1 MDNKGIWESTSKRLK
16 MNFKEIKEL
25 IEIFDASNLNRLSI
39 SQENSTIKLQKG
51 QNCATAVVVE
61 SQNAP
66 VSATLQAPQS
76 LPQIAPVASAP
87 AAPILAGE
95 TINSPMVGTFYRCPS
110 PDTPAYVNAGDKV
123 KKGQTLG
130 IIEAMK
136 IMNEIEAE
144 FDCIIKEIIPS
155 DAQPVEYNSPLFV
168 VERI

>member
-1 MDNKGIWESTSKRLK
+1 

-25 IEIFDASNLNRLSI
+25 IEILDASNLNRLSI
-39 SQENSTIKLQKG
+39 SQENSKIKLEKG
-51 QNCATAVVVE
+51 ISNVSV
-61 SQNAP
+61 SAP
-66 VSATLQAPQS
+66 VVQTTPAPAQVSQS
-76 LPQIAPVASAP
+76 LPQVAPVASAP
-87 AAPILAGE
+87 AAPLLAGE

-110 PDTPAYVNAGDKV
+110 PDTPAYVNVGDKV

-144 FDCIIKEIIPS
+144 FDCKILEIIPN

-168 VERI
+168 VEKI